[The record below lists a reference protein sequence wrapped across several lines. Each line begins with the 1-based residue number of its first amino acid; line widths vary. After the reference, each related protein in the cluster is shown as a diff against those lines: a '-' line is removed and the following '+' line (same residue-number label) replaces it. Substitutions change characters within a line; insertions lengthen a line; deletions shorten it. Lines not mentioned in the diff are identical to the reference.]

1 MAIDTMRILN
11 EIDKHTT
18 RARSGDVAKA
28 RDSVAAIRALCD
40 LLLEDDQPMSDT
52 QAPRAVPLSSPQPQ
66 TQTQTLSA
74 GNKLKEEDANGDSL
88 FEF

>member
-1 MAIDTMRILN
+1 MAIDTMRILT

-18 RARSGDVAKA
+18 RAKGSDPAKM

-40 LLLEDDQPMSDT
+40 LLLEDEQPMIDK
-52 QAPRAVPLSSPQPQ
+52 QAPRAVPLAAPQPQ
-66 TQTQTLSA
+66 TVSA
-74 GNKLKEEDANGDSL
+74 VNKLKEEDANGDSL

>member
-40 LLLEDDQPMSDT
+40 LLLEDDQPRNDI

-66 TQTQTLSA
+66 PQTQTLSA
-74 GNKLKEEDANGDSL
+74 GKKLKEEDANGDSL

>member
-1 MAIDTMRILN
+1 MAIDTTRILN

-18 RARSGDVAKA
+18 RARSSEATKV
-28 RDSVAAIRALCD
+28 RDSVVAIRALCD
-40 LLLEDDQPMSDT
+40 LLLEDNQPISTT

-66 TQTQTLSA
+66 THTVSA
-74 GNKLKEEDANGDSL
+74 VNKLKEDDANGDSL

>member
-18 RARSGDVAKA
+18 RARSGDPAKV
-28 RDSVAAIRALCD
+28 RESVSAIRALCD
-40 LLLEDDQPMSDT
+40 LLLEDDQPMTDNKP
-52 QAPRAVPLSSPQPQ
+52 PRAVPLASPQPQ
-66 TQTQTLSA
+66 TQTVTA
-74 GNKLKEEDANGDSL
+74 VNKLKEEDANGDSL

>member
-18 RARSGDVAKA
+18 RARSGNPAKV
-28 RDSVAAIRALCD
+28 RESVAAIRALCD
-40 LLLEDDQPMSDT
+40 LLLEDDQPVIDNQT
-52 QAPRAVPLSSPQPQ
+52 PRAVPLASPQPQ
-66 TQTQTLSA
+66 AVSA
-74 GNKLKEEDANGDSL
+74 VNKLKEEDANGDSL

>member
-40 LLLEDDQPMSDT
+40 LLLEDDQPMSDI

-66 TQTQTLSA
+66 PQTQTLSA

>member
-1 MAIDTMRILN
+1 MAIDTMRILT

-18 RARSGDVAKA
+18 RARSGDPAKV

-40 LLLEDDQPMSDT
+40 LLLEDDQPAIDK
-52 QAPRAVPLSSPQPQ
+52 QAPRAMPLASPQPQ
-66 TQTQTLSA
+66 TQPVTA
-74 GNKLKEEDANGDSL
+74 VNKLKEEDANGDSL

>member
-1 MAIDTMRILN
+1 MAIDTMRILT

-18 RARSGDVAKA
+18 RARSGDPAKV

-40 LLLEDDQPMSDT
+40 LLLEDDQPMIEK
-52 QAPRAVPLSSPQPQ
+52 QVPRAMPLASPQPQ
-66 TQTQTLSA
+66 AVSA
-74 GNKLKEEDANGDSL
+74 VNKLKEEDANGDSL

>member
-11 EIDKHTT
+11 EIDKHTS

-40 LLLEDDQPMSDT
+40 LLLEDDQPMSDI

-66 TQTQTLSA
+66 VQTVSA
-74 GNKLKEEDANGDSL
+74 VNKLKEEDANGDSL